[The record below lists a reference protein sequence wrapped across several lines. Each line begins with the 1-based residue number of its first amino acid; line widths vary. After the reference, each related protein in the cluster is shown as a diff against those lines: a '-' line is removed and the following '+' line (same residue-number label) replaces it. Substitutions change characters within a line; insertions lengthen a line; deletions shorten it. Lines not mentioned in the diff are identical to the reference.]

1 MLRLPAVAGQHY
13 FADTDKLKLQI
24 KHSFTHE
31 LGPGAL
37 PGERSDKRVHGII
50 VPHGAFMFSGACAA
64 HAYKLI
70 GESAKPDVVIIIGPN
85 HTGTGA
91 GLAVYPSGA
100 WKTPL
105 GEVKVDEAFAKAIV
119 KHGEM
124 LDLDEMAHQYEPS
137 IETQLP
143 FLQYVLPDVPIV
155 PILMMIHDMDACD
168 DVAFSIVDAAEEL
181 KKKVL
186 IIASS
191 DFSHFVPARVASE
204 LDDLVLQN
212 IEKLDEERL
221 MKTIERKKVS
231 MCGFA
236 PVSAMMVACKEMG
249 AKQARVLKYYTSGEI
264 LNDDTQVNGYASCV
278 VE

>member
-1 MLRLPAVAGQHY
+1 VAGQHY
-13 FADTDKLKLQI
+13 FADKAKLEQQL
-24 KHSFTHE
+24 KHCFTHE

-37 PGERSDKRVHGII
+37 PGARKPKRIFGAI

-64 HAYKLI
+64 HAYKELA
-70 GESAKPDVVIIIGPN
+70 EAAKPDVVVVVGPN

-91 GLAVYPSGA
+91 GLAVYPGGA
-100 WKTPL
+100 WRTPL
-105 GEVKVDEAFAKAIV
+105 GEAKVDEAFAKAVV

-143 FLQYVLPDVPIV
+143 FIQFALPGIPIV
-155 PILMMIHDMDACD
+155 PITMMIHDMDACD
-168 DVAFSIVDAAEEL
+168 DVAFSVVDAAEET
-181 KKKVL
+181 KRKVMF
-186 IIASS
+186 IATS
-191 DFSHFVPARVASE
+191 DFSHFVPKRIAHE
-204 LDDLVLQN
+204 LDELVLQN

-236 PVSAMMVACKEMG
+236 PVAAMLVACKEMG
-249 AKQARVLKYYTSGEI
+249 AKAGRVLKYYTSGEI
-264 LNDDTQVNGYASCV
+264 LNDDSQVNGYAAVV